1 MSIIFHIMKEEYERL
16 LEAERVYRAGIEK
29 EVSGSPRIKSIGNRR
44 YVYLERR
51 EGKKVVYQYIA
62 PEGTAKANAVLES
75 VKRRRKFEE
84 SLKRIL
90 PDLRDVKK
98 VLHGKV

>member
-1 MSIIFHIMKEEYERL
+1 LHTSIFLVLIILSGTL
-16 LEAERVYRAGIEK
+16 LNTNFE
-29 EVSGSPRIKSIGNRR
+29 
-44 YVYLERR
+44 
-51 EGKKVVYQYIA
+51 YIA